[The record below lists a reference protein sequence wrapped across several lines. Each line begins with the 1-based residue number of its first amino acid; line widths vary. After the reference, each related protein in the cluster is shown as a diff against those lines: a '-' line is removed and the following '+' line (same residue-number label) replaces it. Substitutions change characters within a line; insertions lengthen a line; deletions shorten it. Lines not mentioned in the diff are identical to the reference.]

1 MGYNISFKK
10 FLKSRKRIAFIGLFI
25 TLSSWYYLCL
35 PNNIFDNSYSTIV
48 EDSSGELLS
57 AIIAKD
63 GQWRFP
69 PSDTIPSKFKTCI
82 RLFEDEYFYYHPGVN
97 PFSIFRAI
105 KQNYGSNKIKSGGS
119 TITMQLIRLSRKKAR
134 TYSEKIIEIILAT
147 RTELAYSKEE
157 ILCLYAAN
165 APFGGNVVG
174 LEAASWRYY
183 GRASHLLSWSES
195 ATLAVLP
202 NAPSLIY
209 PGKNQKILLKK
220 RNKLLKKLKTKG
232 LISREQFELAI
243 EEPLPSKPLKLPQ
256 ITPHFLNYTVKKGFR
271 GTRIVS
277 TINGNLQKKI
287 TKLCSQKHER
297 LAMNQIDNLAV
308 LVIDVK
314 KNCVLSY
321 VGNSSCKT
329 NNCGGKVD
337 IIQAKRSSGS
347 TLKPFLYTSMIEG
360 GQLLAN
366 ELIEDVP
373 TKISGYAPLN
383 FDKTFDGA
391 VPASEAL
398 TRSLNIPA
406 VKLLQKYGVEK
417 FLSNLTNLGFKS
429 INKKADHYGL
439 SLILGGAECTL
450 WELCN
455 AYYLMSKTT
464 QNQKSFEIKIK
475 KNQKEIEK
483 ELTFISPASCYQIL
497 NVLTETNRPFGEG
510 AWKIFDSAK
519 PIAWKTGTSF
529 GQRDAW
535 AIGITPEFIVGVWVG
550 NADGEGRPGLT
561 GVKKAAPLLFD
572 TFRLLPETS
581 WYDEPLEKTIELSI
595 CKKSG
600 FPSSLDCP
608 NTVKSTVHEMG
619 LHHVSCPYHK
629 NVQLDST
636 KSYRVNSNCYSVSK
650 MKNVSWFSLP
660 PLQEWYYKYRNPN
673 YKVLPPF
680 FDDCVQGNQKNM
692 AFIYPKDNSSILI
705 PKDLNGEKS
714 STIFHAVHQNKDA
727 ALFWFLDDEFLCK
740 TTGTHKAVVN
750 PEKTGIRKIIL
761 VDSFGNRIEKK
772 INFIN

>member
-1 MGYNISFKK
+1 MDFRIQLKK
-10 FLKSRKRIAFIGLFI
+10 YFNSKRRVVFAGFII
-25 TLSSWYYLCL
+25 VISSWYYVCL
-35 PNNIFDNSYSTIV
+35 PDNIFNNTYSTII
-48 EDSSGELLS
+48 EDENGLLMS
-57 AIIAKD
+57 AIIAED

-69 PSDTIPSKFKTCI
+69 PSNTIPSKFKTCI

-97 PFSIFRAI
+97 PISIFRAL
-105 KQNYGSNKIKSGGS
+105 KQNYRSKKIKSGGS
-119 TITMQLIRLSRKKAR
+119 TITMQLLRLSRKKKR
-134 TYSEKIIEIILAT
+134 TYKEKVIEIILAT
-147 RTELAYSKEE
+147 RTELAYSKNE

-183 GRASHLLSWSES
+183 GRAPHLLSWAES

-220 RNKLLKKLKTKG
+220 RNRLLKKLVTKD
-232 LISREQFELAI
+232 IINAEQYELAI
-243 EEPLPSKPLKLPQ
+243 EEPLPQKPLKLPQ
-256 ITPHFLNYTVKKGFR
+256 ITPHFLNYTIKKGHKGKR
-271 GTRIVS
+271 VVS
-277 TINGNLQKKI
+277 TIDGSLQKKLA
-287 TKLCSQKHER
+287 KLVQHKHEI

-321 VGNSSCKT
+321 IGNSSCKT
-329 NNCGGKVD
+329 DNCGGKVD

-347 TLKPFLYTSMIEG
+347 TLKPFLYASMIEG
-360 GQLLAN
+360 GMLLKD

-373 TKISGYAPLN
+373 IKISGYAPLN
-383 FDKTFDGA
+383 FDKTYDGA

-417 FLSNLTNLGFKS
+417 FLTNLKSLNFKS
-429 INKKADHYGL
+429 INKKASHYGL

-455 AYYLMSKTT
+455 AYYLMSKVT
-464 QNQKSFEIKIK
+464 QNEIPFEIKIQENQNSK
-475 KNQKEIEK
+475 KNEVN
-483 ELTFISPASCYQIL
+483 FISSASSYQIL

-535 AIGITPEFIVGVWVG
+535 AIGVTPEFIVGVWVG

-561 GVKKAAPLLFD
+561 GVKKAAPILFD
-572 TFRLLPETS
+572 TFRLLPETT
-581 WYDEPLEKTIELSI
+581 WFAKPLDKTIELSI
-595 CKKSG
+595 CEKSG
-600 FPSSLDCP
+600 YPASLDCP
-608 NTVKSTVHEMG
+608 NIKKTTVHEMG
-619 LHHVSCPYHK
+619 VHHVSCPFHK
-629 NVQLDST
+629 EIQLDST
-636 KSYRVNSNCYSVSK
+636 QTYRVNSNCYSVSK
-650 MKNVSWFSLP
+650 MKKVSWFSLP

-673 YKVLPPF
+673 YKTLPTF
-680 FDDCVQGNQKNM
+680 SNNCIEGNPNSM

-727 ALFWFLDDEFLCK
+727 VLFWFLDAEFLCK

-750 PEKTGIRKIIL
+750 PKKGGIRTIII
-761 VDSFGNRIEKK
+761 VDNFGNRIEKK
-772 INFIN
+772 IKFIG